1 MNLELKH
8 IPLLGRLSKTQREVL
23 AYLAV
28 GGWNTLF
35 GMLLY
40 SIGYWLWGKQ
50 VHYLLLAILV
60 NIIAITNAFLCY
72 KFLVFKTKGNWLR
85 EYLRCYIV
93 YGGGCLISM
102 ALLWLLKEFLNMNPV
117 VANAL
122 ATLIVVICSYFGHKY
137 FSFRKHTKE
146 GNTP

>member
-1 MNLELKH
+1 M
-8 IPLLGRLSKTQREVL
+8 LGRLSKEQLEVL

-28 GGWNTLF
+28 GGWNTLL

-40 SIGYWLWGKQ
+40 SFGYWLLGRQ
-50 VHYLLLAILV
+50 VHYLLLAIPV

-72 KFLVFKTKGNWLR
+72 KLLVFKTKGNWLR
-85 EYLRCYIV
+85 EYLRCYMV
-93 YGGGCLISM
+93 YGGGTLISM
-102 ALLWLLKEFLNMNPV
+102 ALLWMLKELLEMNPV
-117 VANAL
+117 VANAI

-137 FSFRKHTKE
+137 FSFRKHPKE